1 MSTLAAQLQA
11 PDKNQRVAAALTLG
25 KSGDLAALP
34 ILLAALSAELDDN
47 VRETLT
53 WAIVRFGDDAI
64 QPLAQMLTDCDA
76 VIRHQAT
83 HVLGKIGS
91 QNTVP
96 HLIMALGDV
105 DSTVQMKAAF
115 SLGQTGDRRAILAL
129 VQLLGHRNNTLQS
142 MINTALEQFGR
153 AAIDLLAEALQ
164 HPHWQARKQAAEVLD
179 LIGDPKAI
187 TVLANALNDE
197 NNEVRFA
204 AISALYNIGGPHAFG
219 IMRSAL
225 NDNDERV
232 KMIARRATPQVPQN
246 VR

>member
-25 KSGDLAALP
+25 KSEDLAALP
-34 ILLAALSAELDDN
+34 LLLAALSAELDDN

-53 WAIVRFGDDAI
+53 WAIVRFGDNAI
-64 QPLAQMLTDCDA
+64 QPLAQMLTDSDA
-76 VIRHQAT
+76 AIRHQAT

-115 SLGQTGDRRAILAL
+115 SLGQTNDHRAIPAL
-129 VQLLGHRNNTLQS
+129 VQILGHHNDTLQL
-142 MINTALEQFGR
+142 MINTALERFGS
-153 AAIDLLAEALQ
+153 AAIELLAQALQ
-164 HPHWQARKQAAEVLD
+164 HPRWQARKQAAEVLD

-187 TVLANALNDE
+187 NALAQALNDE

-204 AISALYNIGGPHAFG
+204 AISALYNIGGARTFG

-225 NDNDERV
+225 NDAEIRV
-232 KMIARRATPQVPQN
+232 KTIARRVSIK
-246 VR
+246 

>member
-34 ILLAALSAELDDN
+34 LLLAALSAELDDN

-53 WAIVRFGDDAI
+53 WAIVRFGEAAI

-115 SLGQTGDRRAILAL
+115 SLGQIGDRRAILAL
-129 VQLLGHRNNTLQS
+129 VQMLGHRNNTLQS

-179 LIGDPKAI
+179 LIGDSKAI

-204 AISALYNIGGPHAFG
+204 AISALYNIGDARAFG
-219 IMRSAL
+219 IVRSAL
-225 NDNDERV
+225 NDADIRV
-232 KMIARRATPQVPQN
+232 KTIARRVSIK
-246 VR
+246 